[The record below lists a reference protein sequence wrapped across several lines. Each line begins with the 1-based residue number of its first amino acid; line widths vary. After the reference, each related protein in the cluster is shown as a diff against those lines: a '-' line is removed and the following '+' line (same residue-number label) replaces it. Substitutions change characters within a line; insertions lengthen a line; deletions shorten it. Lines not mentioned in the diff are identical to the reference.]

1 MCVTVCVCVYVF
13 VCLYVCVEVNTVS
26 LSLLIGA
33 HTEGDEPLL
42 HYSPSPPA
50 LYSTSFI
57 ISFDL
62 ALDFNIYPDRFLDL

>member
-1 MCVTVCVCVYVF
+1 MLLCVCVRLY
-13 VCLYVCVEVNTVS
+13 VCLYVYVEVNTVS
-26 LSLLIGA
+26 LSFLIGA

-42 HYSPSPPA
+42 WYSPSPPA

-62 ALDFNIYPDRFLDL
+62 ALDFNIFSDRFLDL